1 MANRIPAAFASN
13 MLDGARRRGLEPAAI
28 LSRAG
33 LGTRVAPLTP
43 PDFVRLVR
51 TVTLSL
57 DDELGGLQER
67 PQRIGVT
74 AMMAAHLSHAATLG
88 DAYARAIQFMD
99 LMDNSFRYEFRV
111 ERADAILEMRR
122 IPGRLVLNA
131 LAVEMILVLVHRML
145 VWLAGNKGAINRAWF
160 DYAPPDHVAAY
171 RAMFLRAPV
180 QFNQSSSGLAVP
192 ASLMKL
198 PLIRT
203 EAQAIAYARRTP
215 LDAFLPMTGTAGL
228 ALEVSVTVDG
238 ILAAE
243 GRLADM
249 EEVSRALN
257 IPSYTLRRRL
267 KRDGADYSDIRKQVR
282 RDMAVRLLTTTEA
295 SVEDIANKTGFSEAS
310 AFVRAFRSWT
320 GVTPKAYRS
329 SDPVG

>member
-33 LGTRVAPLTP
+33 LGARVAPLSP

-74 AMMAAHLSHAATLG
+74 AMMAAHLSHAASLG
-88 DAYARAIQFMD
+88 AAYERAIQFMD
-99 LMDNSFRYEFRV
+99 LMDNSFRYEFRQV
-111 ERADAILEMRR
+111 GDHAVFEMRR
-122 IPGRLVLNA
+122 IPGRLVLNE
-131 LAVEMILVLVHRML
+131 LAVEMILVLVNRML
-145 VWLAGNKGAINRAWF
+145 SWLAGNRGTINRAWF
-160 DYAPPDHVAAY
+160 DYPPPAHAAAY

-180 QFNQSSSGLAVP
+180 QFNHPSSGLALP
-192 ASLMKL
+192 LSLMKL

-203 EAQAIAYARRTP
+203 EEQAIAYARRTP
-215 LDAFLPMTGTAGL
+215 LDAFLPLAGTAGL

-249 EEVSRALN
+249 EEVSRALDL
-257 IPSYTLRRRL
+257 PSYTLRRRL
-267 KRDGADYSDIRKQVR
+267 KRDGVDYSDIRKQVR
-282 RDMAVRLLTTTEA
+282 RDMAVRLLTTSEA
-295 SVEDIANKTGFSEAS
+295 SVEEIANRTGFSEAS
-310 AFVRAFRSWT
+310 AFIRAFRSWT
-320 GVTPKAYRS
+320 GMTPRAYRS
-329 SDPVG
+329 SDPVE